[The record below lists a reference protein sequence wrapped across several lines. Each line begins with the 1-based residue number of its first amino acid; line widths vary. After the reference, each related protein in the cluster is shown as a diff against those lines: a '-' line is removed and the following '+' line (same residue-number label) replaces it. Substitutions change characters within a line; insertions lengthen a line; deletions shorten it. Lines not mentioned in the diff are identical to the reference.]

1 MDDVEFTIYD
11 NFPFASVKINNLFLK
26 ESKNFDDDTLLFT
39 ERAYVELSLIDI
51 FKKNYDIKN
60 IIVTNATINF
70 KYNDLNEPNFQIF
83 RKNDSKTNV
92 SIKKITLLNSKLKIQ
107 KSLTKID
114 LSWLINRAIIDIDAN
129 NYKFITDC
137 FSKKLVVGETDYLNQ
152 KNINF
157 NSSADITKGIV
168 DIKNSFIN
176 IESVIFNIN
185 GTVISGDLLD
195 LNIEAKN
202 QSISDLVNSLPLKM
216 KKKCTPF
223 ILDGNISLSGSLKGL
238 MNKENNPQ
246 FKMDYTIS
254 DGNYKLKSIPFIL
267 NNINMEGVV
276 NNGSKRNFESTEIIA
291 DIFNAKSNK
300 GFINGN
306 FTVKNLNDYFLK
318 SSFSSAWDLSEVSTY
333 FEDSPFIGLKGQL
346 FTTTLY
352 SGNIAFDYTF
362 KKKFLNAKHTSDII
376 FKEASFN
383 YNTFPLK
390 FNFKSLKGKF
400 ENEKFS
406 INSSITNISKS
417 DISFKGNIYN
427 LISFILNSASKIYIN
442 GDIMSNNIN
451 LLELMTLNDLS
462 SANNKINTIL
472 PNWIDVN
479 SSIKVK
485 KMKFKSFESSNL
497 TSKIFFNN
505 NILQLD
511 ALETDLLNGSLK
523 GDFTI
528 TEPLAEN
535 IKLNSKFI
543 VEKIDIR
550 KSFDTFDNYG
560 QTFIKKENL
569 IGIGSAEL
577 DIIAHWKPKFVL
589 DAKRLK
595 VRSHLVIEK
604 GELIDFKPLEN
615 LSAYVSIE
623 ELKHVT
629 FSTLENTIDI
639 SNEIINIP
647 TMEIKSSALSLLISG
662 THSFEQEINY
672 EVTLLLSELISDSF
686 RKKNTQITSFG
697 EEKKDGKIFNTIYF
711 KMTGN
716 TDDPKISLDKIRF
729 MEDLNKSLNKEK
741 ETISEI
747 INNDILNK
755 EAVKVKEPGQE
766 IEIKWDPKF

>member
-1 MDDVEFTIYD
+1 M
-11 NFPFASVKINNLFLK
+11 K
-26 ESKNFDDDTLLFT
+26 ESRNFDDDTLLFT
-39 ERAYVELSLIDI
+39 ERAYIELSLIDI
-51 FKKNYDIKN
+51 FNKNYDIKN
-60 IIVTNATINF
+60 IIVTDATINF

-83 RKNDSKTNV
+83 RKNDSKNNV

-107 KSLTKID
+107 KSLTKLD
-114 LSWLINRAIIDIDAN
+114 LNWLINRAIIDIDAN
-129 NYKFITDC
+129 NYKFVTDC

-157 NSSADITKGIV
+157 NCSSDITKEIV
-168 DIKNSFIN
+168 DIKNSLIN
-176 IESVIFNIN
+176 IESVIFNMN
-185 GTVISGDLLD
+185 GTVISGNLLD

-202 QSISDLVNSLPLKM
+202 QSIADLVNSLPLKM
-216 KKKCTPF
+216 KKICAPF

-238 MNKENNPQ
+238 MNKEKNPH
-246 FKMDYTIS
+246 FKMNYTIS

-291 DIFNAKSNK
+291 DIFNAKSKK

-318 SSFSSAWDLSEVSTY
+318 SSFRSAWDLSEVSTY
-333 FEDSPFIGLKGQL
+333 FEDSPFIGLKGQI

-352 SGNIAFDYTF
+352 RGNIAFDYTF

-451 LLELMTLNDLS
+451 LHELMTLNDLS

-485 KMKFKSFESSNL
+485 KIKFKSFESSNL
-497 TSKIFFNN
+497 TSKILFNN

-511 ALETDLLNGSLK
+511 TLETDLLNGSLK

-543 VEKIDIR
+543 VEKINIR